1 MFWRPGFSM
10 IFWNSEGFDVSIAV
24 SSCVDNFS
32 AILIFEALLTS
43 QYQLV
48 HFLEKLL
55 YYWVLLSIKI
65 KAWCWSRVESCST
78 ESLSW
83 SSCCQC
89 PRQQKYFNISWLLL
103 FFWISF
109 LVNIILIF
117 EKNIK
122 RRIFLNSVADPK
134 LPIPGTNYHH
144 VTHLEKI
151 EETF

>member
-1 MFWRPGFSM
+1 MG
-10 IFWNSEGFDVSIAV
+10 VT
-24 SSCVDNFS
+24 
-32 AILIFEALLTS
+32 L
-43 QYQLV
+43 
-48 HFLEKLL
+48 
-55 YYWVLLSIKI
+55 
-65 KAWCWSRVESCST
+65 
-78 ESLSW
+78 
-83 SSCCQC
+83 
-89 PRQQKYFNISWLLL
+89 
-103 FFWISF
+103 ISF

>member
-1 MFWRPGFSM
+1 M

-43 QYQLV
+43 RSQYQLV

-55 YYWVLLSIKI
+55 YYWVILLSIKI
-65 KAWCWSRVESCST
+65 KAWCWCRVESCST
-78 ESLSW
+78 ESLNW
-83 SSCCQC
+83 SSSCQC
-89 PRQQKYFNISWLLL
+89 PRQQKYFIISWLLL
-103 FFWISF
+103 FFWISSGISF